1 MFYHFLARELGMTV
15 RQLLNNIDSNE
26 LTDWMAY
33 YRCLDARK
41 DGKQAEPDVNEAIKR
56 QFGFCGR

>member
-1 MFYHFLARELGMTV
+1 MTV

-26 LTDWMAY
+26 LTDWMSY

-56 QFGFCGR
+56 QFGFYGR